1 MKLNNHGWGMRDMI
15 IYMCILL
22 LFLLIAVYSINS
34 FYKTLE
40 KDANAT
46 KEVSHKSQN
55 DETTPSTSNETQ
67 KEPVNY
73 TYYYELEEKLK
84 AATLSYMKDYPYD
97 LSSSIEKVTSG
108 TLINLQYMD
117 VMKDQFGKNT
127 CSGYSN
133 VYQDMNQGYVLYT
146 YISCSNYTTDGY

>member
-1 MKLNNHGWGMRDMI
+1 MKLNNHGFGMRDMI
-15 IYMCILL
+15 IYLCVLL

-40 KDANAT
+40 KDANASKEVVHESQKEDTSTSVDT
-46 KEVSHKSQN
+46 KE
-55 DETTPSTSNETQ
+55 
-67 KEPVNY
+67 EPVDYN
-73 TYYYELEEKLK
+73 YYYTLEEKLK
-84 AATLSYMKDYPYD
+84 EATLSYMHDYPYD

-108 TLINLQYMD
+108 TLINLDYIDPM
-117 VMKDQFGKNT
+117 MDQFGNNT

-133 VYQDMNQGYVLYT
+133 VYQDMNQDYVLYT